1 MDIQDVHESRH
12 KAQNLVHD
20 SSNFSSSPCLKSKS
34 LCKAACLALGG
45 KYFWK
50 KEAIKQSGL
59 SMEPGGNLLNQALAS
74 PFSEKGNI
82 LVTKY
87 LRILKSPENKA
98 LIVESSF
105 ICATSLSLS
114 VPQKGSFSTM
124 SK

>member
-12 KAQNLVHD
+12 RTLSMTQAIYLL
-20 SSNFSSSPCLKSKS
+20 PLLKIKS

-59 SMEPGGNLLNQALAS
+59 SMELGGSLLNQALAS
-74 PFSEKGNI
+74 PFSEKGKI

-87 LRILKSPENKA
+87 LHILKSSENKA
-98 LIVESSF
+98 LMWKAHSYELQHSF
-105 ICATSLSLS
+105 S